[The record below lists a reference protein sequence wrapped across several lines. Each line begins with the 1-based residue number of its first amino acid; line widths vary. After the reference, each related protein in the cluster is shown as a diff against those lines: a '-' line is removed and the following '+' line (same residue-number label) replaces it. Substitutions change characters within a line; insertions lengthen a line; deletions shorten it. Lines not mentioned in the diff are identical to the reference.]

1 MKNDHLFKSAKTNSI
16 KNQKSKY
23 LDALETLKK
32 NKLKKSK
39 KRKLTKYVKTK
50 FDDSFKNRKT
60 KTMID
65 FDQDEFNSIKSIV
78 VKGNTIINV
87 TLRFIKGKMLTFA
100 KVLLKS
106 FVYDLI
112 DDFYFPTEEVRKIYN
127 QYSFIKYYLC
137 MNLTDTDSC
146 SMCFNFICK
155 NG

>member
-16 KNQKSKY
+16 KNKKCKY

-32 NKLKKSK
+32 KIKRSK

-60 KTMID
+60 KTMIY
-65 FDQDEFNSIKSIV
+65 FDQDEFNSIKSKV

-87 TLRFIKGKMLTFA
+87 TLRFIKGKMLMFA

-127 QYSFIKYYLC
+127 QSSFIKYYLC
-137 MNLTDTDSC
+137 MNLTNADSC

-155 NG
+155 NR